1 MKGPLQLYAQTRET
15 IERYCERFEKE
26 MLRLFDRYYRKGDPK
41 AMAVRLLAFSPATT
55 LTAPWC

>member
-1 MKGPLQLYAQTRET
+1 MKGGCVQTRET

-41 AMAVRLLAFSPATT
+41 AMAVRLLRSLSHDLPVG
-55 LTAPWC
+55 P

>member
-1 MKGPLQLYAQTRET
+1 MWRRVVVQTRET

-41 AMAVRLLAFSPATT
+41 AMAVRSISAIL
-55 LTAPWC
+55 

>member
-1 MKGPLQLYAQTRET
+1 MSMSCAQTRET

-41 AMAVRLLAFSPATT
+41 AMAVRLLAPSPAT
-55 LTAPWC
+55 LPAAL